1 MSQNPLNDLA
11 GRLNKAPK
19 GVGIGMKLLA
29 LGGAAAYGISQSMY
43 TGNLVAST
51 FITDVKRKQMNN
63 WNILREL
70 EAVLYD
76 KPISCRYR
84 VRYIH
89 ILFHRFFLWKDCR
102 P

>member
-29 LGGAAAYGISQSMY
+29 LGGAAAYGINQSMY

-51 FITDVKRKQMNN
+51 FIADVKRKQMNN
-63 WNILREL
+63 WNILSDL
-70 EAVLYD
+70 EVFLYD
-76 KPISCRYR
+76 KPISCRYPAG
-84 VRYIH
+84 YIH
-89 ILFHRFFLWKDCR
+89 ILFRRFFLWESS
-102 P
+102 